1 MMLQVMPKIAAE
13 IAAPLSRTNKI
24 TMISDGSGE
33 VGASRLTNEVLAIMR
48 SIPEAVTSMTVV
60 ELTKTYISGH

>member
-13 IAAPLSRTNKI
+13 VSAPLCHTNKI

-33 VGASRLTNEVLAIMR
+33 FGASRLTDEVLTIMKT
-48 SIPEAVTSMTVV
+48 IPQIVTSMTGI
-60 ELTKTYISGH
+60 ELNRIGAR

>member
-33 VGASRLTNEVLAIMR
+33 IGAQRMTNEVLEIMR
-48 SIPEAVTSMTVV
+48 TIPQAVTAMTGI
-60 ELTKTYISGH
+60 ELNKSYLNGR

>member
-33 VGASRLTNEVLAIMR
+33 VGALRLTDEVLAIMK
-48 SIPEAVTSMTVV
+48 SIPEAVTSMTGV
-60 ELTKTYISGH
+60 ELTKSYISGH